1 MKIGVF
7 FSKLKSR
14 HLWGNLAA
22 MALLITLII
31 LAVGY
36 GLDFYTNHGK
46 VVEVPNLIHKSYGE
60 SVELLDEVD
69 LQMVVSDTGYVKSL
83 PADCILEQS
92 LAPGSGVKPGR
103 IVYVTINSAH
113 SPTLT
118 IPDIIDNSSYREAYM
133 KLKAMGFKLA
143 PPEFIPGEKDW
154 VYGIK
159 YRNKQVAAGDRVSIE
174 ELLILQVGD
183 GRRDLND
190 SVAYIDPVYE
200 EKDAEVSTEKPAE
213 SSEEDDF
220 EVVTG
225 PEE

>member
-1 MKIGVF
+1 
-7 FSKLKSR
+7 
-14 HLWGNLAA
+14 
-22 MALLITLII
+22 MAVLIVLII

-46 VVEVPNLIHKSYGE
+46 VVEVPNLIHKSYDE

-92 LAPGSGVKPGR
+92 LAPGSDVKPGR

-118 IPDIIDNSSYREAYM
+118 IPDIIDNSSYREAHM

-190 SVAYIDPVYE
+190 SVAYIDPVY
-200 EKDAEVSTEKPAE
+200 KDEDDDASTEMPAE

>member
-31 LAVGY
+31 LAVRY

-92 LAPGSGVKPGR
+92 LAPGSGR
-103 IVYVTINSAH
+103 
-113 SPTLT
+113 
-118 IPDIIDNSSYREAYM
+118 
-133 KLKAMGFKLA
+133 
-143 PPEFIPGEKDW
+143 
-154 VYGIK
+154 
-159 YRNKQVAAGDRVSIE
+159 
-174 ELLILQVGD
+174 
-183 GRRDLND
+183 
-190 SVAYIDPVYE
+190 
-200 EKDAEVSTEKPAE
+200 AE
-213 SSEEDDF
+213 
-220 EVVTG
+220 
-225 PEE
+225 

>member
-31 LAVGY
+31 LAVRY

-92 LAPGSGVKPGR
+92 LAPGSDVKPGR

-118 IPDIIDNSSYREAYM
+118 IPDIIDNSSYREAHM

-200 EKDAEVSTEKPAE
+200 EEDAEVSTEKPAE

>member
-31 LAVGY
+31 LAVRY

-92 LAPGSGVKPGR
+92 LAPGSDVKPGR

-118 IPDIIDNSSYREAYM
+118 IPDIIDNSSYREAHM

-200 EKDAEVSTEKPAE
+200 EEDAEVSTEKPAE
-213 SSEEDDF
+213 SSEEDNF

>member
-31 LAVGY
+31 LAVRY

-92 LAPGSGVKPGR
+92 LAPGSDVKPGR

-118 IPDIIDNSSYREAYM
+118 IPDIIDNSSYREAHM

-200 EKDAEVSTEKPAE
+200 EEDAEVSTEKPAE
-213 SSEEDDF
+213 SSEEDNF

-225 PEE
+225 PQE

>member
-31 LAVGY
+31 LAVRY

-92 LAPGSGVKPGR
+92 LAPGSDVKPGR
-103 IVYVTINSAH
+103 IVYVTINSTH

-118 IPDIIDNSSYREAYM
+118 IPDIIDNSSYREAHM

-200 EKDAEVSTEKPAE
+200 EEDAEVSTEKPAE

-225 PEE
+225 PE